1 MKPEYFLRSKLYL
14 FRVDSL
20 LNLLNS
26 VVMQGATQENSQNL
40 EKLPYTFDFDG
51 PSYPRPSLVFEGV
64 FPNVPKAIMVYK
76 VKDPNITEAFVR
88 DLAQKFDI
96 PADAELKRT
105 SRLGLYWLK
114 TPSHHLEV
122 HPSNG
127 SFNITNARK
136 NNSQKTVE
144 PNLPS
149 KEEIRKIAEEYL
161 NSRNLLPQDAYFYSI
176 EDRPGLSHDKVMRAS
191 FRRKIGAYETYGAGA
206 KLRVAVSPDGEVA
219 EVRKTWQQLIQFKAY
234 PIKTPQQALEELQ
247 NGQGNLM
254 NGWRGKVNK
263 ITIHYYTSPQKQDYV
278 QPIYYFE
285 CSSPNGNFFNG
296 SVPAIKQEYLKTKE
310 ETIKETEKKGK

>member
-1 MKPEYFLRSKLYL
+1 MLRKETYKCILVASGLL
-14 FRVDSL
+14 GLISLVDKTS
-20 LNLLNS
+20 
-26 VVMQGATQENSQNL
+26 SQDTSELQSQHL

-51 PSYPRPSLVFEGV
+51 PFYPNPSLVFEGV

-122 HPSNG
+122 APSNG

-144 PNLPS
+144 PNFPS
-149 KEEIRKIAEEYL
+149 KEEIRKITEEYL
-161 NSRNLLPQDAYFYSI
+161 NSRNLHPQDAYFYGI

-191 FRRKIGAYETYGAGA
+191 F
-206 KLRVAVSPDGEVA
+206 
-219 EVRKTWQQLIQFKAY
+219 
-234 PIKTPQQALEELQ
+234 
-247 NGQGNLM
+247 
-254 NGWRGKVNK
+254 
-263 ITIHYYTSPQKQDYV
+263 
-278 QPIYYFE
+278 
-285 CSSPNGNFFNG
+285 
-296 SVPAIKQEYLKTKE
+296 
-310 ETIKETEKKGK
+310 